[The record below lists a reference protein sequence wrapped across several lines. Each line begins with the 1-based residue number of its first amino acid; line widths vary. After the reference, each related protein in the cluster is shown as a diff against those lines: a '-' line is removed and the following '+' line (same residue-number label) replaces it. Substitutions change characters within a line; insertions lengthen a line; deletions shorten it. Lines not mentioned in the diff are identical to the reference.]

1 MKKILYLHGLESRV
15 GGEKVEYLQHKY
27 GIDNVL
33 APEMDYKT
41 NPKLFTETLELVNTF
56 KPDLIIGS
64 SMGGYFAECLATNYP
79 TEVLLFNPASINEI
93 EYLQEYNINPT
104 MGKHKL
110 NGTAILGEYDDT
122 EDYKSQQSSQPST
135 FGGISNSEKGNLKN
149 LFQNFTLENKQ

>member
-110 NGTAILGEYDDT
+110 NGTAILGEYD
-122 EDYKSQQSSQPST
+122 EVIPSSYSKEYLEYNHPD
-135 FGGISNSEKGNLKN
+135 LCV
-149 LFQNFTLENKQ
+149 LFEEMGHRTPFNIFKENI